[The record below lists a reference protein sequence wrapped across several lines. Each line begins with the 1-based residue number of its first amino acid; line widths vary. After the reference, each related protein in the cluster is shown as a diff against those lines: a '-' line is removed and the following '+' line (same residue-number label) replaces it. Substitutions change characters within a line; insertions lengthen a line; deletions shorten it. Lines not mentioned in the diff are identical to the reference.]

1 MARRRLAPEDRRQA
15 ILQAAVEAF
24 DDGDPDQVN
33 LEAVAERAGVSRAL
47 LYTYFENRQ
56 GVVRAVF
63 EHVVAD
69 LGSELSAAVRAADDA
84 EQQIGNWVLALAGY
98 ARTHPNRWQ
107 VIRRSV
113 LSPGVDL
120 GDGLGALLRQVAVA
134 DGWMTDPLAL
144 TALVGMV
151 DWTADQLDEQGA
163 AYVARLAWAGTSG
176 LATAEVGC
184 PAEGA
189 LTPRAVDN
197 IGNSQGCSSGLPQ
210 AGRPTVDPRRSE
222 G

>member
-1 MARRRLAPEDRRQA
+1 LARRRLSPEDRRQA

-56 GVVRAVF
+56 GVLRAVF
-63 EHVVAD
+63 EHVLAD
-69 LGSELSAAVRAADDA
+69 LAGELRAAVLAADGA
-84 EQQIGNWVLALAGY
+84 EQQIGNWVVALAGY

-113 LSPGVDL
+113 LSPGVEL
-120 GDGLGALLRQVAVA
+120 GGGLGALLRHLAVA
-134 DGWMTDPLAL
+134 DGWIVSPLAL

-163 AYVARLAWAGTSG
+163 AYLARLAWVGTSG

-184 PAEGA
+184 RTEDG
-189 LTPRAVDN
+189 LGRRAVDN

-210 AGRPTVDPRRSE
+210 AGRPTVESRRSE